1 MQIGDLAKKANIS
14 LRTIRYYEELGI
26 LFPAERSAGGFRRY
40 DKKDFNKVM
49 TIQRLKSV
57 GLTLSEIKELF
68 TIRKKSS
75 VGGEAARK
83 IYDFLEKRSF
93 GLDERIE
100 KFQQIKEDIEVSK
113 ELVKKCFE
121 CKRKINNCLREC
133 NIKGKYKEVPKL
145 FSAVI

>member
-1 MQIGDLAKKANIS
+1 
-14 LRTIRYYEELGI
+14 
-26 LFPAERSAGGFRRY
+26 
-40 DKKDFNKVM
+40 M